1 MALAPWRQA
10 AAAARAAWLGRCAAR
25 LGLGLGL
32 GLGSDLGLGLVLGLG
47 LGLGWLGLG
56 LGLGMART
64 LRSAPVA
71 CAVGLSAA
79 SHRLTTTPAS
89 SSTYDTHGP
98 SGWGAEP

>member
-1 MALAPWRQA
+1 MDFGF
-10 AAAARAAWLGRCAAR
+10 LGFGF
-25 LGLGLGL
+25 LGFDFCLLGFDFCLL
-32 GLGSDLGLGLVLGLG
+32 CFDCLCFDCLCFYCLCF
-47 LGLGWLGLG
+47 
-56 LGLGMART
+56 GMAST

-98 SGWGAEP
+98 SGWEAEP